1 MICTNLCKLIDGID
15 IKPAFAVVFDLKP
28 CPFFLNTG
36 KMFSIQTGINDPTE
50 MKKKYGFFFE
60 NYTANKTNC
69 KVVSLKIRKPYAKI
83 IRVGD
88 YDEENG
94 RMPRR
99 KQFSLF
105 EVMVIGD

>member
-15 IKPAFAVVFDLKP
+15 IKPTFAVVFDLKP
-28 CPFFLNTG
+28 CTFFLNTG

-69 KVVSLKIRKPYAKI
+69 SFKSKTTANAGLMSIPSINLHKFVQI
-83 IRVGD
+83 
-88 YDEENG
+88 
-94 RMPRR
+94 M
-99 KQFSLF
+99 
-105 EVMVIGD
+105 

>member
-1 MICTNLCKLIDGID
+1 LDKGKGNHQLLQTK
-15 IKPAFAVVFDLKP
+15 KTA
-28 CPFFLNTG
+28 FFLA
-36 KMFSIQTGINDPTE
+36 FL
-50 MKKKYGFFFE
+50 KKKYGFFFE

-83 IRVGD
+83 IRVVD

-105 EVMVIGD
+105 EVIGD